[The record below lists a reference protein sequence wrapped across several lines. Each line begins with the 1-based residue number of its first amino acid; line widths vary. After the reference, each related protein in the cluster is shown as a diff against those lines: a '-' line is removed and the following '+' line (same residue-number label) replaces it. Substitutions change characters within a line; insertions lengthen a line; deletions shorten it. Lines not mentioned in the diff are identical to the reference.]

1 MKRYLGILL
10 LLLLCQPTSAQRR
23 LTLRSCLERGLEQ
36 NYQVQIVRNEEQMAA
51 NDATPANAG
60 MLPSVDLASNVGA
73 SLLSSDAKQRDGAKV
88 NESASFDQS
97 AGISVGVNWTIFEGM
112 RLRTNLERLHQM
124 KAMGEVQTRQTI
136 EEFIASLTAEYYNFV
151 QQNLRL
157 ENFRYA
163 VQLSRERLRIT
174 EERFKIGS
182 FSRLD
187 LLQARVDFNADSS
200 KYMSQHE
207 LVVASRI
214 RINELMAEEDV
225 NARISIRDTL
235 ISVNKA
241 LVWER
246 LVQDMESRNAELLLA
261 EHQTRVSELD
271 LKMVKGAKYPY
282 VTLSAGY
289 GYNYNRFDKGAMKW
303 KGALG
308 PDVGIRIGVPLFNPR
323 SRRDERNAQLQIDNS
338 RLLQQ
343 QIRQTLMADL
353 STFWQA
359 YRNNLELIELERE
372 NLIAAKENYEIA
384 MERYLLGDLPGIEMR
399 EAQKN
404 LLDAEER
411 ILAAQYN
418 TKLCEIS
425 LQQISGNVSVYLQ

>member
-1 MKRYLGILL
+1 MRKIWGLL
-10 LLLLCQPTSAQRR
+10 ALLVVCQPTAAQRR

-60 MLPSVDLASNVGA
+60 MLPSVDVSSTVGA
-73 SLLSSDAKQRDGAKV
+73 SLLSTETKQRDGSK
-88 NESASFDQS
+88 SDSGASFDQS

-112 RLRTNLERLHQM
+112 RIRTNLERLRQM
-124 KAMGEVQTRQTI
+124 KTMGELQTRQTI
-136 EEFIASLTAEYYNFV
+136 EEFIAALTAEYYNFV

-225 NARISIRDTL
+225 NARIAIRDTV
-235 ISVNKA
+235 IGVNKS
-241 LVWER
+241 LSWER
-246 LVQDMESRNAELLLA
+246 LMQDMETRNAELLMA

-289 GYNYNRFDKGAMKW
+289 GYTYNRFDKGSMKW
-303 KGALG
+303 RGTLG

-343 QIRQTLMADL
+343 QIRQTLTADL

-372 NLIAAKENYEIA
+372 NLIAAKENYAIA

-411 ILAAQYN
+411 ILTAQYN